1 MTREALRTQSPQAV
15 LIEGTSLFFNTY
27 QNYTQINV
35 GYMPFSLNKLGAIF
49 TASEPELR
57 SGLLFDL
64 YFYHT
69 RWKEVALSGVKR
81 ALTPAHPDHYKGY
94 TAAGGH
100 GCRPLCGGPERGPA
114 GLRRKPGVAGY
125 NSHPLLRRTAFS
137 PSWPSA
143 PPTPAVSGRLT
154 RALRRRCGPWT
165 QTCGFITGVRS

>member
-1 MTREALRTQSPQAV
+1 MKTRNRRGVPRKPCGILGGVPAYRPGHAPNPSVTREALRTQSPQAV
-15 LIEGTSLFFNTY
+15 LIEGTSLFFNTC

-81 ALTPAHPDHYKGY
+81 ALTPARPDHYKGY

-114 GLRRKPGVAGY
+114 GLRRKPGVAG
-125 NSHPLLRRTAFS
+125 
-137 PSWPSA
+137 
-143 PPTPAVSGRLT
+143 
-154 RALRRRCGPWT
+154 
-165 QTCGFITGVRS
+165 